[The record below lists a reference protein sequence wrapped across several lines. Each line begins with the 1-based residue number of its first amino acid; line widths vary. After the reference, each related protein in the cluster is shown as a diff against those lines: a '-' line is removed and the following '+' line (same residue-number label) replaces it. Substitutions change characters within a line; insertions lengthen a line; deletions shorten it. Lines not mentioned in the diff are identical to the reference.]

1 MLSGRKKRKKKNS
14 PWKAASQHSREDFF
28 LFLSFHWIFLYSF
41 FSGTQKAIFPSPFLS
56 VAKNPLPSHPALQHR
71 CTWVRG
77 ERRGLHAALPEMS
90 PSLHFSS
97 KQELPSKKSKDLA
110 FFSHKQYFCPVPP
123 WSCYGWDAASH
134 HQEMAFSGCCQ
145 IGCFSS
151 ALVPHS
157 DRKNFS
163 DFAAGSALVPDS
175 DIRASLMLIN
185 AMTQWINTVLGK
197 AVNYTQIKQKNKG
210 IKVERSDNRHLAF
223 PSASFT
229 NTLAWEKPTSGASS
243 Q

>member
-110 FFSHKQYFCPVPP
+110 FFSHKQNIFVQCPHEAAMVGMLHHITRK
-123 WSCYGWDAASH
+123 WLFLDAVKLDVFLLPLCH
-134 HQEMAFSGCCQ
+134 TQTEK
-145 IGCFSS
+145 I
-151 ALVPHS
+151 
-157 DRKNFS
+157 
-163 DFAAGSALVPDS
+163 
-175 DIRASLMLIN
+175 SL
-185 AMTQWINTVLGK
+185 
-197 AVNYTQIKQKNKG
+197 
-210 IKVERSDNRHLAF
+210 
-223 PSASFT
+223 
-229 NTLAWEKPTSGASS
+229 TLLLDPV
-243 Q
+243 